1 MSLMETENYL
11 ITLRKLMTSC
21 FSPISHLFSLLFWRP
36 SILFIPLYLFP
47 SHTLNIYFIHVFH
60 PFISILFILTFLLL
74 TLIPFFQP
82 PFDIPSSTFQ
92 YNIHLKC
99 NVQTFFALL
108 LNFRFY
114 LKMHYENNR
123 FIKKCLI
130 IFQAFMVKCCHNH
143 HVKNRSFLFIYFWK
157 TNSMALLS
165 QKKSEFKDPV
175 FTYFCTL
182 GLYIKMISS
191 NK

>member
-1 MSLMETENYL
+1 MFFPY
-11 ITLRKLMTSC
+11 
-21 FSPISHLFSLLFWRP
+21 ISSFLFTFLAAIHFVYS
-36 SILFIPLYLFP
+36 SIFIPFTHIKHLLYP
-47 SHTLNIYFIHVFH
+47 CFH

-99 NVQTFFALL
+99 NVQTYFALL
-108 LNFRFY
+108 LNFKFY
-114 LKMHYENNR
+114 LKMHYENNC

-143 HVKNRSFLFIYFWK
+143 HINHRSFY
-157 TNSMALLS
+157 A
-165 QKKSEFKDPV
+165 
-175 FTYFCTL
+175 
-182 GLYIKMISS
+182 YIAGKQT
-191 NK
+191 